1 MDELRAARPHWGP
14 FAPAHAALCRG
25 AASGFWASHCSCS
38 QIAFL
43 TGQAS
48 GVLGWHTGCHHQWS
62 RGWRGL
68 FSSTRSNRASQ
79 WLLTP
84 TPLAETF
91 LDMILPQLVPVK
103 SPCRTSARRFS
114 SSYLMQE
121 RSRNSYYAADLE
133 CKVCHLH
140 WSRAG
145 LARVFI
151 DWNQQPVLLL
161 ATRLLANRDA
171 KSFQFE
177 KGAAYDR
184 QQIQMGLRKGNTV
197 LIHYRRGSDLYQS
210 VLVMQDAD
218 LKPSKVSPEQHK
230 YWRYVAPARS
240 YFDWLPEKIAT
251 TFCSTA
257 LEAFPG
263 RRYGEVEHLEEM
275 DNPRYPSMCFQNIY
289 HIGDTKS
296 GQELEV
302 FLTMPLERLRLGCG
316 IQCTETMLPLG
327 PNQRPRLYAAA
338 LKLLRFA
345 LRLEKARYCSE
356 AEEALGIAMRPLL
369 QLQDEHVL
377 ATLSAVVLALKEG
390 RTGLPIG
397 GVFGAGKTRSAAVL
411 LAGAGSTLRLQF
423 VARKSSPNLA
433 SPLWASIV
441 VRLQLL
447 TISPL
452 AGPVTKSHVYR
463 LQ

>member
-1 MDELRAARPHWGP
+1 MLRSSAATLAVLNTPLREGEHTLWRLLRSHAAIACPRHRDAAPLRLVSWMSCEPPAHIEALLHQLMLLFAEVQPVDSEQVISAARR
-14 FAPAHAALCRG
+14 ALDLPEKPQVSWDDIRDAIING
-25 AASGFWASHCSCS
+25 LVVGGNSSPPPEVTGLLSGF
-38 QIAFL
+38 L
-43 TGQAS
+43 
-48 GVLGWHTGCHHQWS
+48 
-62 RGWRGL
+62 RR
-68 FSSTRSNRASQ
+68 
-79 WLLTP
+79 
-84 TPLAETF
+84 LALPRLVHF
-91 LDMILPQLVPVK
+91 LDMILPQMVPVK

-114 SSYLMQE
+114 SSYLMEE
-121 RSRNSYYAADLE
+121 RSRNSYYAADLD

-145 LARVFI
+145 VARVFI

-171 KSFQFE
+171 KFFQYG

-184 QQIQMGLRKGNTV
+184 QQIQMGFRKGNTV

-210 VLVMQDAD
+210 VLIMQDAD
-218 LKPSKVSPEQHK
+218 LKQGKVSPEQHK
-230 YWRYVAPARS
+230 YWRYVAPVRS

-251 TFCSTA
+251 TFCSIA

-263 RRYGEVEHLEEM
+263 RKHGELEHLEEM
-275 DNPRYPSMCFQNIY
+275 DNPRYASMCFQNIY

-345 LRLEKARYCSE
+345 LRLDQVRFCSE
-356 AEEALGIAMRPLL
+356 VEEKPCAPFSNYKM
-369 QLQDEHVL
+369 
-377 ATLSAVVLALKEG
+377 
-390 RTGLPIG
+390 
-397 GVFGAGKTRSAAVL
+397 
-411 LAGAGSTLRLQF
+411 
-423 VARKSSPNLA
+423 NMC
-433 SPLWASIV
+433 
-441 VRLQLL
+441 
-447 TISPL
+447 
-452 AGPVTKSHVYR
+452 
-463 LQ
+463 